1 MGKHR
6 IQNNEEMHKLGKC
19 MDMAFETSP
28 NNNLGFAATI
38 SWKDMF
44 KQKNGPACD
53 ISQAWNLER
62 TQVSMIL
69 LKFEDV

>member
-1 MGKHR
+1 MHLKHHPMR
-6 IQNNEEMHKLGKC
+6 
-19 MDMAFETSP
+19 
-28 NNNLGFAATI
+28 FAATI

-62 TQVSMIL
+62 PQVSMIL

>member
-1 MGKHR
+1 
-6 IQNNEEMHKLGKC
+6 

-44 KQKNGPACD
+44 KQKKGPACD